1 MDSTSFQH
9 ICLLIFYNPSGN
21 CQKALSNLSLG
32 WESELCSPLGE
43 CRTAELGCP
52 KGPPDPRAQTP
63 PPTPHPPSP
72 TPDVYIDT
80 VLLLAHMHVKLHPHE
95 CDACFCWGCLLDPY
109 GPSICQFNS
118 SYMWVTHHHLPDY
131 SVCSISH
138 LLWWSLPLPKWMS
151 FQKISKIGASLK
163 FSNNAS
169 ILVEMY
175 GAVHRHKG
183 RHHRR
188 CLRL

>member
-1 MDSTSFQH
+1 MILINKRSRFTSQNTKIWWILPPFNTFVYWYFIIQVEIVKKH
-9 ICLLIFYNPSGN
+9 YQIWVWGGNRSSAPLWVSVGLLSW
-21 CQKALSNLSLG
+21 A
-32 WESELCSPLGE
+32 
-43 CRTAELGCP
+43 A
-52 KGPPDPRAQTP
+52 PRAHQTQ
-63 PPTPHPPSP
+63 
-72 TPDVYIDT
+72 
-80 VLLLAHMHVKLHPHE
+80 KLHPHE
-95 CDACFCWGCLLDPY
+95 CNACFCWGCLLDPY

-151 FQKISKIGASLK
+151 FQKISKVGASLK

>member
-1 MDSTSFQH
+1 MEIVKKHYQ
-9 ICLLIFYNPSGN
+9 IWVWGGN
-21 CQKALSNLSLG
+21 RSSA
-32 WESELCSPLGE
+32 PLWDE

-63 PPTPHPPSP
+63 PPTPHSPSP
-72 TPDVYIDT
+72 IPDVYIDT

-151 FQKISKIGASLK
+151 FQKISKVGASLK